1 MTFKTL
7 RKQAGID
14 TTTPMQGILSGG
26 VHRVTITDART
37 VDNKLQLTFENQFG
51 ESTTT
56 KLIINAK
63 DGTGFSKKLQDLL
76 NVLDL
81 SVIKSYTETQ
91 DAGLLVHSKLR
102 IAIRRT
108 VGDYIEKRGI
118 RFVLCQ
124 QNGTETI
131 FNTYNEARDQL
142 NQERRAYWEVAEYL
156 PFDPPQ
162 TKGVW

>member
-1 MTFKTL
+1 MAFKTL
-7 RKQAGID
+7 RQQSGID

-37 VDNKLQLTFENQFG
+37 LDDRLQLTFANQFG

-63 DGTGFSKKLQDLL
+63 DGTGFSKKMQDLL

-81 SVIKSYTETQ
+81 DVIKAYTETQ
-91 DAGLLVHSKLR
+91 DARLLVNSKLR

-108 VGDYIEKRGI
+108 VGDYIEKRGLK
-118 RFVLCQ
+118 FVLCQ
-124 QNGTETI
+124 QNGTETEY
-131 FNTYNEARDQL
+131 NTYNEARNQL

-156 PFDPPQ
+156 PFEPPQ